1 METEIHRIRLGLSN
15 SYVIREEGVILVDA
29 GFPGKGEHLQKR
41 LQELSIAPEDI
52 GLLLATHGH
61 WDHVGSAA
69 AIKRLTK
76 CEVAINRREK
86 EWLEE
91 GLKPMPPGITPWGKM
106 LGALLKIYMPFV
118 SFSPASVDIVLDDED
133 YSLEPYG
140 IQGRVVHTPGHSSG
154 SMSLLLDSG
163 HAFVGCLAHEGL
175 PYRIGPGMPC
185 FGDDIGVLR
194 ESWRLIVESG
204 AKWIY
209 PAHGKPF
216 EAQVL
221 AKLLQSA

>member
-1 METEIHRIRLGLSN
+1 METEIHRIPLGLSN

-29 GFPGKGEHLQKR
+29 GFPGKGEELQKR
-41 LQELSIAPEDI
+41 LQELSIAPRDV
-52 GLLLATHGH
+52 GLLLMTHGH
-61 WDHVGSAA
+61 WDHVGSADE
-69 AIKRLTK
+69 IKKVTG

-86 EWLEE
+86 DWLER
-91 GLKPMPPGITPWGKM
+91 GLKPMPPGITPWGKIF
-106 LGALLKIYMPFV
+106 AVLLKMYVPFV
-118 SFSPASVDIVLDDED
+118 NFSPASVDVVLEDRD
-133 YSLEPYG
+133 YSLESYG
-140 IQGRVVHTPGHSSG
+140 IHGKVVHTPGHSSG

-163 HAFVGCLAHEGL
+163 HAFVGCVAMNGL
-175 PYRIGPGMPC
+175 PFRIGPGMPC
-185 FGDDIGVLR
+185 FGENISDLR

-221 AKLLQSA
+221 AGFLQAA